1 MSRTRLAVWY
11 ALALS
16 AGLASAWL
24 WLTRVGPSGV
34 DAGVWR
40 VNLLAGSPNADAY
53 TRARVALGA
62 LLALDRRET
71 LYYIAR
77 TDERGE
83 PLRANCRYRLE
94 GPVPA
99 ARWWSVT
106 AYDEDFFLFEN
117 AARRYSVNVDTA
129 PRDAAGQMVF
139 DVGPEDVGPEDVS
152 PEATTIAPP
161 DLPTR
166 GEGTLL
172 LTLRLYNPALS
183 LQRDPAALAAPRIT
197 IVGDCP

>member
-1 MSRTRLAVWY
+1 M
-11 ALALS
+11 
-16 AGLASAWL
+16 
-24 WLTRVGPSGV
+24 
-34 DAGVWR
+34 
-40 VNLLAGSPNADAY
+40 
-53 TRARVALGA
+53 
-62 LLALDRRET
+62 
-71 LYYIAR
+71 
-77 TDERGE
+77 
-83 PLRANCRYRLE
+83 E

-129 PRDAAGQMVF
+129 PRDAAGHMVF
-139 DVGPEDVGPEDVS
+139 DVGPEDVS
-152 PEATTIAPP
+152 PETTTEAPP

-166 GEGTLL
+166 GGGTLL

-197 IVGDCP
+197 IVGICP

>member
-1 MSRTRLAVWY
+1 MNRTRLAAWY
-11 ALALS
+11 ALALI
-16 AGLASAWL
+16 AGIASAWL

-83 PLRANCRYRLE
+83 PLRANCRYRLN

-106 AYDEDFFLFEN
+106 AYDQDFFLFEN

-129 PRDAAGQMVF
+129 PRDAAGHMVF
-139 DVGPEDVGPEDVS
+139 DVGPEDVS
-152 PEATTIAPP
+152 PETTTEAPP

-197 IVGDCP
+197 IAGICP

>member
-1 MSRTRLAVWY
+1 MTRGRLA
-11 ALALS
+11 ALYVLAILV
-16 AGLASAWL
+16 GLGSAWL
-24 WLTRVGPSGV
+24 WLTQVGPSGV

-40 VNLLAGSPNADAY
+40 VNLLAGSPSADAY

-83 PLRANCRYRLE
+83 PLRAQCRYRLS

-99 ARWWSVT
+99 ARWWSIT
-106 AYDEDFFLFEN
+106 AYDDEFFLFEN
-117 AARRYSVNVDTA
+117 SVRRYSVNVDTA
-129 PRDAAGQMVF
+129 PRDATGHMSF
-139 DVGPEDVGPEDVS
+139 EIGPEVTAGP
-152 PEATTIAPP
+152 PP

-166 GEGTLL
+166 GDGTLL
-172 LTLRLYNPALS
+172 LTLRLYNPALT
-183 LQRDPAALAAPRIT
+183 LQRDPAGLIAPRIDL
-197 IVGDCP
+197 VGNCP

>member
-1 MSRTRLAVWY
+1 MSRGRLAALY
-11 ALALS
+11 ALALV
-16 AGLASAWL
+16 AGVASAWL
-24 WLTRVGPSGV
+24 WLTRVGPSGI

-40 VNLLAGSPNADAY
+40 VNLLAGSPDADAY

-83 PLRANCRYRLE
+83 PLRAECRYRVS
-94 GPVPA
+94 GPAPA

-106 AYDEDFFLFEN
+106 AYDQDFFLFEN
-117 AARRYSVNVDTA
+117 TARRYSVNVDTA
-129 PRDAAGQMVF
+129 PRDAEGRMVF
-139 DVGPEDVGPEDVS
+139 DVGPDTAKG
-152 PEATTIAPP
+152 APP

-183 LQRDPAALAAPRIT
+183 LQRDPAALAAPRIDA
-197 IVGDCP
+197 VGNCP

>member
-1 MSRTRLAVWY
+1 MNRTRLTAWY
-11 ALALS
+11 ALALI
-16 AGLASAWL
+16 AGIASAWL

-83 PLRANCRYRLE
+83 PLRANCRYRLN

-106 AYDEDFFLFEN
+106 AYDQDFFPFEN

-129 PRDAAGQMVF
+129 PRDAAGHMVF
-139 DVGPEDVGPEDVS
+139 DVGPEDVS
-152 PEATTIAPP
+152 PETTTEAPP

-197 IVGDCP
+197 IVGICP

>member
-1 MSRTRLAVWY
+1 MSRSRLTALYV
-11 ALALS
+11 LALVV
-16 AGLASAWL
+16 GVGSAWL

-53 TRARVALGA
+53 TRARVAIGA

-77 TDERGE
+77 TDQRGE
-83 PLRANCRYRLE
+83 PLRAQCRYRLT
-94 GPVPA
+94 GTAPA
-99 ARWWSVT
+99 ARWWSIT
-106 AYDEDFFLFEN
+106 AYDKDFFLFEN
-117 AARRYSVNVDTA
+117 SAKRYSVNVETA
-129 PRDAAGQMVF
+129 PRDAAGWVVF
-139 DVGPEDVGPEDVS
+139 EVGPETVTG
-152 PEATTIAPP
+152 TPP

-172 LTLRLYNPALS
+172 LTLRLYNPALA
-183 LQRDPAALAAPRIT
+183 LQRDPAALAAPRIDV
-197 IVGDCP
+197 VGSCR

>member
-83 PLRANCRYRLE
+83 PLRANCRYRLN

-106 AYDEDFFLFEN
+106 AYDQDFFLFEN

-129 PRDAAGQMVF
+129 PRDAAGHMVF
-139 DVGPEDVGPEDVS
+139 DVGPEDVS
-152 PEATTIAPP
+152 PETTTEAPP

-197 IVGDCP
+197 IVGICP

>member
-1 MSRTRLAVWY
+1 MNRTRLAAWY
-11 ALALS
+11 ALALI
-16 AGLASAWL
+16 AGIASAWL

-83 PLRANCRYRLE
+83 PLRANCRYRLN

-106 AYDEDFFLFEN
+106 AYAEDFFLFANEQ
-117 AARRYSVNVDTA
+117 RRYSVNGQTA
-129 PRDAAGQMVF
+129 VLDAQGRFAFVTGPVAPAAG
-139 DVGPEDVGPEDVS
+139 ES
-152 PEATTIAPP
+152 LTW
-161 DLPTR
+161 LPTPGDR
-166 GEGTLL
+166 GLVF
-172 LTLRLYNPALS
+172 TLRVYIP
-183 LQRDPAALAAPRIT
+183 DPALAAAPGTLQPPT
-197 IVGDCP
+197 IEPQGACP

>member
-1 MSRTRLAVWY
+1 MNRTRLTAWY
-11 ALALS
+11 ALALI
-16 AGLASAWL
+16 AGIASAWL

-83 PLRANCRYRLE
+83 PLRANCRYRLN

-106 AYDEDFFLFEN
+106 AYDQDFFLFEN

-129 PRDAAGQMVF
+129 PRDAAGHMVF
-139 DVGPEDVGPEDVS
+139 DVGPEDVS
-152 PEATTIAPP
+152 PETTTEAPP

-197 IVGDCP
+197 IVGICP